1 MTSRY
6 RADLI
11 ELAWAIEEIPGVA
24 PGTIG
29 SATNGDEGTF
39 GLITGGVTLPDPT
52 YEWEPF
58 YGVGVVDRNYLI
70 PIQGREV
77 LEGSIPTIYLTHDN
91 SRLVLEQIMGLIFNS
106 TESFTEAGDG
116 TITTTGVT
124 LTGTTATFIA
134 DGVKAAW
141 GTGASALS
149 VLTELNNGGPGADQA
164 NAHDDNNTT
173 SLAITYDSVDDRL
186 YIGASEPFSLI
197 RLWSGD
203 SVPVVNANVATVTAE
218 FSDGNGGY
226 SAGRIISDGTAITNG
241 TIPLAQDGIIRLE
254 PPAGWSRNTHDT
266 SLFYWVRFSYS
277 AALTASTEIADV
289 DVSTSHPTHVVI
301 IEDVAGTGEDRWKD
315 TFAFIGPPD
324 ITATSTVSSTADDD
338 GETVMRVYSDY
349 GFRKAG
355 WHGKA
360 PPTSGAL
367 QYSIHAI
374 NRASG
379 TGVLPNATGTIDV
392 RESLVQPTFTLASRF
407 TAEDGTRVTTNYMG
421 NKISRATFAFEENS
435 PTTLSIDFLTQD
447 FKHNTGTNLT
457 VLKFSDITNPT
468 FRQISEQPYFFSRA
482 TLQFAGTTFARFR
495 RLSLVVD
502 NQLDPRFYVTNAN
515 TVDNRQILF
524 EILEGRR
531 QISLSGTVDLDDTD
545 ADFQMLRYLVNQGFQ
560 DADVRDM
567 ATLSGITLSIQLE
580 KVADASSGT
589 FDRMTF
595 TLPSGTR
602 SVTNSGLV
610 FRTARHPIP
619 APPAV
624 HHEIDLDILASSL
637 QIEIVD
643 NVT

>member
-29 SATNGDEGTF
+29 SATNGAEGTF

-70 PIQGREV
+70 PVQGREV

-106 TESFTEAGDG
+106 TESFTESGDG

-124 LTGTTATFIA
+124 LTGSTATFIA
-134 DGVKAAW
+134 DSVKAAW
-141 GTGASALS
+141 GTGASALE
-149 VLTELNNGGPGADQA
+149 VLTELNAPAFPPFSPGVDQA
-164 NAHDDNNTT
+164 NAHDDSGASNLLITFDTT
-173 SLAITYDSVDDRL
+173 NDFL
-186 YIGASEPFSLI
+186 YVGASEPFSLV
-197 RLWSGD
+197 RVFLG
-203 SVPVVNANVATVTAE
+203 ATVNLLPATISVQ
-218 FSDGNGGY
+218 FSDGNGGFMD
-226 SAGRIISDGTAITNG
+226 GRIISDGTASPSTDSFG
-241 TIPLAQDGIIRLE
+241 QDGIIAMD
-254 PPAGWSRNTHDT
+254 PAAGWSRQTYN
-266 SLFYWVRFSYS
+266 SSNLFWARFSFS
-277 AALTASTEIADV
+277 AILTGSINITDI
-289 DVSTSHPTHVVI
+289 DVSTAHPTHIIIPGDVVG
-301 IEDVAGTGEDRWKD
+301 AAEDRWKD
-315 TFAFIGPPD
+315 AFAFIGPPPG
-324 ITATSTVSSTADDD
+324 TTEGATSDSD
-338 GETVMRVYSDY
+338 GETVMRVYADY

-360 PPTSGAL
+360 PPTSGAIE
-367 QYSIHAI
+367 YTIYAI

-379 TGVLPNATGTIDV
+379 TGVLPNATGTIDI

-407 TAEDGTRVTTNYMG
+407 TAEDGNRVTVNYMG

-447 FKHNTGTNLT
+447 MKHNTGTNLT
-457 VLKFSDITNPT
+457 VLKFADVTTPT

-495 RLSLVVD
+495 RLSLVID
-502 NQLDPRFYVTNAN
+502 NQLDPRFYVTGAN
-515 TVDNRQILF
+515 TIDNRQILF

-531 QISLSGTVDLDDTD
+531 QISLSGTVDLDDTS
-545 ADFQMLRYLVNQGFQ
+545 ADFQMLRFLVNQGFQ

-580 KVADASSGT
+580 RVADASAGT